1 LGEFVKNIRGN
12 FVLEGKTF
20 RFIGANMYEIA
31 DVEPQVTKA
40 AIRDADSQGFRVLR
54 FWLFENRQVKEQLSR
69 LNIICDEAG
78 RYGIKLIISLADKW
92 GYLQNYRTDEKWY
105 ESGYK
110 GGYLDYVKR
119 IVSGAK
125 HRREIMIWELINE
138 PMTGSFETFYDFAKH
153 VSEEIKTVNENHLVS
168 IGTVGGIG
176 DKFGGYFSI
185 FKRSN
190 FEKIYNLP
198 SLDAVSLHD
207 YSYDSGIFERF
218 DVLNRLNGNYRTA
231 AIFEKIN
238 ELLCKFFNKIDESYL
253 KRGILIYPPLMLRQ
267 IWNSF
272 NKKNIEFAKNINKP
286 VYIGEA
292 GFKRNSR
299 RNRLKILDIDI
310 GNKFAIG
317 VSGYVLWSFESQ
329 GCSNDGHGYGFG
341 LEDGFGEVVKK
352 WNDYLNQSLPEKPG
366 SQTDGEEEKF

>member
-1 LGEFVKNIRGN
+1 LKEFVKNTGGEFTIA
-12 FVLEGKTF
+12 GKPF
-20 RFIGANMYEIA
+20 RFIGANVYEA
-31 DVEPQVTKA
+31 ANVERDVMKGIISEA
-40 AIRDADSQGFRVLR
+40 AIEGFKVLR
-54 FWLFENRQVKEQLSR
+54 FWLFENRGIDEQLIR
-69 LNIICDEAG
+69 LNAICDEANS
-78 RYGIKLIISLADKW
+78 IDMKLIVSLADKW
-92 GYLQNYRTDEKWY
+92 GYLQNYTTDEKWY
-105 ESGYK
+105 ESNYK
-110 GGYLDYVKR
+110 GEYLDYVKG

-125 HRREIMIWELINE
+125 HRNEIMIWELINE
-138 PMTGSFETFYDFAKH
+138 PMTESFETFHNFAKH

-207 YSYDSGIFERF
+207 YSYDAGILERL

-231 AIFEKIN
+231 AIFEKTN
-238 ELLCKFFNKIDESYL
+238 ELLNKFFNKADEAYL
-253 KRGILIYPPLMLRQ
+253 KRDRLIYPPLTLRQ

-272 NKKNIEFAKNINKP
+272 NKKNIEFAKSINKP

-310 GNKFAIG
+310 MNKFASG
-317 VSGYVLWSFESQ
+317 VSGYMLWSFESQ
-329 GCSNDGHGYGFG
+329 GCNNDGHGYGFG
-341 LEDGFGEVVKK
+341 NDDGFGEVVKK
-352 WNDYLNQSLPEKPG
+352 WNELL
-366 SQTDGEEEKF
+366 